1 MNTSSKTPWK
11 KFTHS
16 VMDKLINA
24 LREEFAEIKVGLI
37 VADSD
42 LLELL
47 GWSSLN
53 IVIVRAKVQETF
65 GVKLSDQQIKSC
77 KTVADLYSL
86 ITSLSKR

>member
-1 MNTSSKTPWK
+1 
-11 KFTHS
+11 
-16 VMDKLINA
+16 MDKLIAA
-24 LREEFAEIKVGLI
+24 LSEEFTQIKVGQILPES
-37 VADSD
+37 V
-42 LLELL
+42 LMELL

-86 ITSLSKR
+86 ISSVSNR